1 MNNEINTEEKQPCRC
16 HKTKKRGS
24 DEKKCLLNR
33 LSRIEGQV
41 RGLKR
46 MVEDD
51 AYCPDILTQ
60 AAAVSAAIQA
70 FNRELLSE
78 HIRSCVTNDI
88 KEGRE
93 ETVDEL
99 LDTLKKMMR

>member
-1 MNNEINTEEKQPCRC
+1 
-16 HKTKKRGS
+16 
-24 DEKKCLLNR
+24 
-33 LSRIEGQV
+33 
-41 RGLKR
+41 